1 MENMDIRT
9 LLLLCASLFS
19 AIAGGFFAKREK
31 KTDKFALLV
40 VSVVFAPL
48 CLVGIILS
56 VLSLKKKKKKAAA

>member
-19 AIAGGFFAKREK
+19 AIAGGFFAQLAK
-31 KTDKFALLV
+31 KTEKFALLV
-40 VSVVFAPL
+40 ISVVFAAL

-56 VLSLKKKKKKAAA
+56 VLSLIFK